1 MLRIRLSMLVV
12 VAVCSSSVLSG
23 ADFGTHFTGDTF
35 RLDYFHTGTA
45 EQEHISVHRMR
56 IEGPWPGSRTQ
67 LLDRTGLGKY
77 QVEVADRKTGQVLYS
92 RGFASIFGEWETTG
106 EARGGTLRTLAES
119 VRFPE
124 PRRPFQ
130 VRLRKRGADQ
140 AFREIWTQV
149 IEPGS
154 RFVDRAPVPEQA
166 VWTVQ
171 DNGDPSVK
179 VDLLILGD
187 GYTAEE
193 RQRFHDQVKQLSRD
207 LLAMEPFASRAG
219 DFNIRA
225 IDTVSPLSGVSR
237 PRADVFRNTP
247 LRARYNSFDSERYV
261 LTLEEHAWRDVAAAA
276 PYDAV
281 VILVNDRQYGGGG
294 IYNLYATTA
303 AGSGFNSYL
312 MIHEF
317 GHSFAGLA
325 DEYFT
330 SDVAYEE
337 FTPPDVEPSEPNI
350 TALLSPG
357 QLKWRDLVEPD
368 TPLPTPWGK
377 EEYEKASR
385 ASQKKRREM
394 RAAGAPEEDL
404 EALFRQEQVLFTR
417 MLGDEAYAGKVG
429 AFEGAGYQARGLY
442 RSAADCIMFTRDE
455 VGFCPVCARAIA
467 HIIDLHTR

>member
-1 MLRIRLSMLVV
+1 MLRIRFSMLVF
-12 VAVCSSSVLSG
+12 VAVCSLGGLYG
-23 ADFGTHFTGDTF
+23 ADFDAHFTGGTF

-56 IEGPWPGSRTQ
+56 IEGAWPGSRTQ

-106 EARGGTLRTLAES
+106 EALDGTFRTLAES

-140 AFREIWTQV
+140 AFREIWTTV
-149 IEPGS
+149 IEPDS

-207 LLAMEPFASRAG
+207 LLATEPFASRSG

-225 IDTVSPLSGVSR
+225 IDTASPHSGVSR
-237 PRADVFRNTP
+237 PRAGVFRSTP

-294 IYNLYATTA
+294 IYNLYATAA

-330 SDVAYEE
+330 SEVAYEE

-350 TALLSPG
+350 TALLSPDR
-357 QLKWRDLVEPD
+357 LKWRDLVEPG

-404 EALFRQEQVLFTR
+404 EALFREEQVLFTR
-417 MLGDEAYAGKVG
+417 MLGDEEYAGKVG

-442 RSAADCIMFTRDE
+442 RPAADCIMFTRDE
-455 VGFCPVCARAIA
+455 VGFCPVCARAIE

>member
-1 MLRIRLSMLVV
+1 MVRIWVLMAA
-12 VAVCSSSVLSG
+12 VAVGSSLSVLHG
-23 ADFGTHFTGDTF
+23 ADFARDFSGDTF

-45 EQEHISVHRMR
+45 EHEHISVHRMR

-67 LLDRTGLGKY
+67 LLDPTGLGKY

-106 EARGGTLRTLAES
+106 EALNGTFRTLAES
-119 VRFPE
+119 VRFPA
-124 PRRPFQ
+124 PHRPFQ

-140 AFREIWTQV
+140 AFREIWTTV

-154 RFVDRAPVPEQA
+154 RFVDRAPVPEHA

-207 LLAMEPFASRAG
+207 LLATEPFASRSG

-225 IDTVSPLSGVSR
+225 IDTASPHSGVSR
-237 PRADVFRNTP
+237 PRAGVFRSTP

-350 TALLSPG
+350 TALLSPD
-357 QLKWRDLVEPD
+357 QLKWRDLVEAD

-404 EALFRQEQVLFTR
+404 EVLFREEQVLFTR
-417 MLGDEAYAGKVG
+417 MLGDEEYAGKVG

-442 RSAADCIMFTRDE
+442 RPAADCIMFTRDE
-455 VGFCPVCARAIA
+455 VGFCPVCARAIE

>member
-1 MLRIRLSMLVV
+1 LLVV
-12 VAVCSSSVLSG
+12 VAVCSVSVLCG
-23 ADFGTHFTGDTF
+23 ADFDRHFTGETF

-45 EQEHISVHRMR
+45 AEEHISVHRMR

-67 LLDRTGLGKY
+67 LLDPTGLGKY
-77 QVEVADRKTGQVLYS
+77 QVEVADLKTGQVLYS
-92 RGFASIFGEWETTG
+92 RGFAGIFGEWETTG
-106 EARGGTLRTLAES
+106 EARAGTFRTIEET

-130 VRLRKRGADQ
+130 VRLRKRGADL
-140 AFREIWTQV
+140 AFREFWTTA

-171 DNGDPSVK
+171 DSGDPSVK

-193 RQRFHDQVKQLSRD
+193 RERFHQQVKQLSRD
-207 LLAMEPFASRAG
+207 LLSVEPFKSRAG
-219 DFNIRA
+219 DFSIRA
-225 IDTVSPLSGVSR
+225 IDTVSAQSGVSR
-237 PRADVFRNTP
+237 PRAGVFRNTP

-281 VILVNDRQYGGGG
+281 VILVNERQYGGGG
-294 IYNLYATTA
+294 IFNLSATAA

-325 DEYFT
+325 DEYYT

-337 FTPPDVEPSEPNI
+337 WTAPDAEPYEPNI

-357 QLKWRDLVEPD
+357 QLKWRDLVDSD

-385 ASQKKRREM
+385 ASQQKRREM

-404 EALFRQEQVLFTR
+404 EALFREERELFTR
-417 MLGDEAYAGKVG
+417 MLGDEEYAGKVG
-429 AFEGAGYQARGLY
+429 AFEGAGYEAKGLY
-442 RSAADCIMFTRDE
+442 RPAADCIMFTRDE
-455 VGFCPVCARAIA
+455 VGFCPVCARAISR
-467 HIIDLHTR
+467 ILDLHTR

>member
-1 MLRIRLSMLVV
+1 MLRTILGLACV
-12 VAVCSSSVLSG
+12 VACSWGVVLS
-23 ADFGTHFTGDTF
+23 ADFERDFTGDTF

-45 EQEHISVHRMR
+45 MEEHFSVHRQR

-77 QVEVADRKTGQVLYS
+77 QVEVADLKTGRVLYS

-106 EARGGTLRTLAES
+106 EALRGTFRTLAES

-124 PRRPFQ
+124 PRLPFQ
-130 VRLRKRGADQ
+130 VRLRKRGQDQ
-140 AFREIWTQV
+140 AFREVWTTV
-149 IEPGS
+149 IMPGS

-166 VWTVQ
+166 VWIVQ
-171 DNGDPSVK
+171 DHGDPSVK

-187 GYTAEE
+187 GYAAAD
-193 RQRFHDQVKQLSRD
+193 RQHFHDQVEQLSRD
-207 LLAMEPFASRAG
+207 LMATEPFASRVR

-225 IDTVSPLSGVSR
+225 IDTVSPQSGVSR
-237 PRADVFRNTP
+237 PRAGVFRNTP
-247 LRARYNSFDSERYV
+247 LRVRYNSFDSERYV
-261 LTLEEHAWRDVAAAA
+261 LSLEEHAWRDVAAAA
-276 PYDAV
+276 PYDTV

-294 IYNLYATTA
+294 IYNLYATA
-303 AGSGFNSYL
+303 AADSGFNSYL

-317 GHSFAGLA
+317 GHSFSGLA
-325 DEYFT
+325 DEYYT

-337 FTPPDVEPSEPNI
+337 WSAPDTEPSEPNI
-350 TALLSPG
+350 TVLLSPG
-357 QLKWRDLVEPD
+357 QLKWRDLVDSD

-385 ASQKKRREM
+385 SSQQNRREM

-404 EALFRQEQVLFTR
+404 EKLFREERVLFTR
-417 MLGDEAYAGKVG
+417 MLGDEEYAGKVG

-442 RSAADCIMFTRDE
+442 RSAVDCIMFTRDE
-455 VGFCPVCARAIA
+455 VGFCPVCARAIERM
-467 HIIDLHTR
+467 IDLYTR